1 MKIKFTRK
9 ILERYSR
16 QIVLKDVGI
25 SGQKRIFNSRILIVG
40 AGGLGCPAADYL
52 CRSGIG
58 NLGIAD
64 FDKVNISNLH
74 RQSVY
79 FFSDIGKFKV
89 DILQKYLKKINT
101 QININKHKIRISE
114 KNVGSLIK
122 NYDIIIDGSDNFYTK
137 FLLNKAS
144 LKKKKVLISGA
155 ISKFDGH
162 VFTFDFKNK
171 KEPCLQCFYQ
181 TLPSDEIL
189 DCESEGILGP
199 VAGIIGN
206 IQANEALKII
216 LNIGKSLKSNILIT
230 NLKNLNFRKVKFL
243 KKKDCIC

>member
-1 MKIKFTRK
+1 MKVKLNKETI
-9 ILERYSR
+9 ERYSR

-79 FFSDIGKFKV
+79 FFNDIGKFKV
-89 DILQKYLKKINT
+89 DILQKYLKKINP
-101 QININKHKIRISE
+101 QININKHKIKISE
-114 KNVGSLIK
+114 MNVGSLIK

-144 LKKKKVLISGA
+144 LKNKKILISGA

-181 TLPSDEIL
+181 SLPSDEIL
-189 DCESEGILGP
+189 DCEAEGILGP

-216 LNIGKSLKSNILIT
+216 LNIGKNLRSNILIT
-230 NLKNLNFRKVKFL
+230 NFKSLNFRKVKFF